1 MSEEQKKWDIY
12 YSKPKDEPLPDDE
25 QSYGEDIPISRF
37 ARPEAEAEAET
48 PYTNDYEGDLGD
60 GGGYSNA
67 FSRFWLKKKK
77 RNLKLFLG
85 IFLGLVLVFGGAI
98 GVKLGLDWYRKLNRI
113 EYTDGLNF
121 ANADQTEFSEE
132 EEDPTFTP
140 MHDVADASSL
150 KDWLKK
156 WATNGGEKMQT
167 KNVINCLLCGVD
179 TEEGSDGRTDAMILV
194 SVNKKTKKITLV
206 SFMRDSYTYMN
217 IDGQDRWYKINA
229 SHNWGGPATLM
240 ETIENNYK
248 VEIDHFITVDFTSF
262 PKLIDALG
270 GVEIDVEEYEA
281 RYIRRTSSH
290 KHFPYGKNVKL
301 NGDQALIYS
310 RIRKSDADGDLSRT
324 RRQRKLVTALMGK
337 AKTASVGQLN
347 NMLDLVLPFVATN
360 YRPAQLLSL
369 GSQAIMQKWMNY
381 EIEQMSCPLL
391 DVNEDGSVD
400 LTGKDS
406 YMMTGYGYAAEFVWI
421 VDYQLDA
428 QRVQKALYGTTNV
441 EVNDYIRESPFDFL
455 TGSNRDGSYGQSSS
469 NGNGAY
475 NADPVAEEQ
484 PPDETPTRLIDRWL
498 RLRGDRNDEDNEMPS
513 EPQQFDDT
521 PSDPLNAFAPDADDP
536 PVEVENAEPEYN

>member
-1 MSEEQKKWDIY
+1 MSEEQKKWDVY
-12 YSKPKDEPLPDDE
+12 YSKPKDEPQPDDG
-25 QSYGEDIPISRF
+25 QSYGEDIPISKKVHTDD
-37 ARPEAEAEAET
+37 EAQDEA

-60 GGGYSNA
+60 GGGYANA

-85 IFLGLVLVFGGAI
+85 IFFGLVLVFGGAI
-98 GVKLGLDWYRKLNRI
+98 GVKFGMDWYRKLNKI
-113 EYTDGLNF
+113 EYTDGVNF
-121 ANADQTEFSEE
+121 ENADQTEFHEEE

-217 IDGQDRWYKINA
+217 INGQDRWYKINA

-270 GVEIDVEEYEA
+270 GVEVDVEEYEA

-347 NMLDLVLPFVATN
+347 NMLDLVLPFVTTN

-381 EIEQMSCPLL
+381 EIEQVSCPLL
-391 DVNEDGSVD
+391 DINEDGSVD

-421 VDYQLDA
+421 VDYQMDA

-441 EVNDYIRESPFDFL
+441 EIHDNIRESPFDFL
-455 TGSNRDGSYGQSSS
+455 TGSNRRSSS
-469 NGNGAY
+469 GRSSSYDDEREYAE
-475 NADPVAEEQ
+475 PVTEATPEE
-484 PPDETPTRLIDRWL
+484 EPTWS
-498 RLRGDRNDEDNEMPS
+498 GDNWFKPRNR
-513 EPQQFDDT
+513 DDDGES
-521 PSDPLNAFAPDADDP
+521 PSDPPNGFASDADDP
-536 PVEVENAEPEYN
+536 PDYGDNSDPD